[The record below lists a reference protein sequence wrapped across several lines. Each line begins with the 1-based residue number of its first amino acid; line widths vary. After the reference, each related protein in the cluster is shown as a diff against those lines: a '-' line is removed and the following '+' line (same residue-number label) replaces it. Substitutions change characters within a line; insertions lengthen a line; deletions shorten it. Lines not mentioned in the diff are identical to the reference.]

1 MSNNNNN
8 NDSTFVTAQTFWDGA
23 SSLIAK
29 TEQHPF
35 LVSMVD
41 GTLEEDN
48 FKYYVV
54 QDALYL
60 KDFADCLRRVAA
72 KAPTV
77 EDAARLVDF
86 ARGAEECELE
96 LHNSF
101 FEQWNINT
109 DDSSSSSIAEEEA
122 KQMPNCLLYTSYMK
136 RVVATES
143 YAQGL
148 AVLLPCF
155 WVYMHV
161 GHVMLRLRKDLDEND
176 NNNDDNNDDET
187 STEPTTTR
195 QQQRKRKPQYDAWI
209 DMYAG
214 DEFEK
219 EVKDFIAMVNA
230 ECERLQKD
238 TTSTSTSTT
247 VDKEEK
253 ESNSNDN
260 NDKDTD
266 TSTAQQA
273 LKRMQH
279 HFTMGCKLEHMFWD
293 QASTM
298 MQWPEF

>member
-1 MSNNNNN
+1 MSESNS
-8 NDSTFVTAQTFWDGA
+8 STTPTAVTAQTFWDEA
-23 SSLIAK
+23 YPLIAV
-29 TEQHPF
+29 TEKHPF

-41 GTLEEDN
+41 GTLEEAN

-72 KAPTV
+72 KAPTP

-86 ARGAEECELE
+86 AKGAEECELE

-101 FEQWNINT
+101 FQQWNIT
-109 DDSSSSSIAEEEA
+109 PPDSSSESQDEA

-161 GHVMLRLRKDLDEND
+161 GHVMLKLRTDLADTVE
-176 NNNDDNNDDET
+176 
-187 STEPTTTR
+187 
-195 QQQRKRKPQYDAWI
+195 RKPQYDAWI

-214 DEFEK
+214 DDFEK
-219 EVKDFIAMVNA
+219 EVTDFIAMVNA
-230 ECERLQKD
+230 ECARLA
-238 TTSTSTSTT
+238 
-247 VDKEEK
+247 
-253 ESNSNDN
+253 N
-260 NDKDTD
+260 DTD
-266 TSTAQQA
+266 VDASSAFR
-273 LKRMQH
+273 RMQH
-279 HFTMGCKLEHMFWD
+279 HFTTGCKLEHMFWD
-293 QASTM
+293 QASNM
-298 MQWPEF
+298 MQWPELGGM